1 MGEDVTMQRMQRFL
15 ILMMMVLGLMACPVM
30 AQEETA
36 AAEPTKEDAAE
47 LREARKVAAAYVKD
61 ELKRNKKLTSLLKK
75 VKDAKSAK
83 KQSEKILDL
92 AGNGKKKKTALGD
105 SGPAKRPTGPAM
117 DEERKKR
124 ARELKIS
131 YAKLRKQIE
140 EFNELEIKDCEEFD
154 KIKAAIEKLPG
165 LAESETEFDEE

>member
-1 MGEDVTMQRMQRFL
+1 MGEDVTMRRMQRFL

-83 KQSEKILDL
+83 KQSEKILEL
-92 AGNGKKKKTALGD
+92 TGNGKKKKTALGD

-124 ARELKIS
+124 ARELKTS

-154 KIKAAIEKLPG
+154 EIKAAIEKLPG